1 MTHYAVGDIQGCYH
15 ELMDVLEQVN
25 FDPKND
31 CLWVAGDMVNRG
43 PDSLATL
50 KFLYRHRKSVRCVL
64 GNHDLHLLAIY
75 YGQRKPKASDTFE
88 TILNARQCDKWMGW
102 LRQQP
107 LCIYDEKVDYAM
119 VHAGIAPQWTLEQA
133 LGYSEEVEAIL
144 QSDRIERFLK
154 TMYGNDPD
162 CWSNTL
168 TGYDRLRCITNYFTR
183 MRICNRAG
191 ALNLEYKGDLDDIP
205 RGYYPWFKHPKRK
218 TQCERIIF
226 GHWAALGGHVNNKNL
241 FGLDTGCVWGQALTL
256 MELETHDLSIA
267 TAC

>member
-75 YGQRKPKASDTFE
+75 YGQRKAKASDTFE

-119 VHAGIAPQWTLEQA
+119 VHAGIAPQWTQ
-133 LGYSEEVEAIL
+133 
-144 QSDRIERFLK
+144 
-154 TMYGNDPD
+154 PH
-162 CWSNTL
+162 
-168 TGYDRLRCITNYFTR
+168 TN
-183 MRICNRAG
+183 
-191 ALNLEYKGDLDDIP
+191 
-205 RGYYPWFKHPKRK
+205 
-218 TQCERIIF
+218 
-226 GHWAALGGHVNNKNL
+226 HVA
-241 FGLDTGCVWGQALTL
+241 FHT
-256 MELETHDLSIA
+256 
-267 TAC
+267 